1 DRNNTG
7 FPAGWGRPSTN
18 GERMKTADRSTDWE
32 IVGLQG
38 AHKAE
43 KVGGALFPLG
53 NDAILYQ

>member
-1 DRNNTG
+1 
-7 FPAGWGRPSTN
+7 
-18 GERMKTADRSTDWE
+18 MKTADRSTDWE

-43 KVGGALFPLG
+43 KVDGALFPLG